1 MRSLAVCFALA
12 WVASAAVEG
21 VVTNQ
26 TTGTPQGGVTVT
38 LVELGSGMKTV
49 GSVQS
54 GADGKFTFDVAMQ
67 AGAPYLLQALHQ
79 NVNYNRMLPPGSA
92 GTGVGLDVY
101 NASATARSA
110 QVSQDMFLL
119 EPSGTEM
126 VVSERLVFTN
136 SGNVTYLDPN
146 GTVKLFIPTEATGP
160 VQVRIVAPQG
170 VPINRQAEKTA
181 DPNIYV
187 IRYPMKPGETNI
199 DVAYAMPMSGES
211 TTFTGKVL
219 HRGGPVRFVAP
230 SGVKLDGPFEDAG
243 PIPGTS
249 ATAYTLKGREFS
261 LTVTGK
267 GSLRASVNAPEGG
280 GEGDGEDRG
289 PGIDV
294 RRPLIYDKLPW
305 VLSLAG
311 AMLAIGF
318 VLLLRRPAPVKPGSQ
333 R

>member
-1 MRSLAVCFALA
+1 MMRLIACLAVA
-12 WVASAAVEG
+12 WTASAAVEG

-26 TTGTPQGGVTVT
+26 TTGKPQGGVTVT

-54 GADGKFTFDVAMQ
+54 GSDGKFTFDVAMQ
-67 AGAPYLLQALHQ
+67 AGAPYLLQGLHQ
-79 NVNYNRMLPPGSA
+79 SVNYNRMLPPGSS

-101 NASATARSA
+101 NASAAPRNA

-126 VVSERLVFTN
+126 VVSERIVFTN

-146 GTVKLFIPTEATGP
+146 GTVKLFVPTGVTGP
-160 VQVRIVAPQG
+160 IQVRLVAPQG
-170 VPINRQAEKTA
+170 MPINRQAEKTA

-199 DVAYAMPMSGES
+199 DVAYTMPMSGDS
-211 TTFTGKVL
+211 VTFAGKVT
-219 HRGGPVRFVAP
+219 HGGGPVRFVAP
-230 SGVKLDGPFEDAG
+230 SGVKLEGPFEDAG

-249 ATAYTLKGREFS
+249 ATAYTLKGREYS

-267 GSLRASVNAPEGG
+267 GSLRASVTAPEG
-280 GEGDGEDRG
+280 EGEDRG

-305 VLSLAG
+305 VLSLTG